1 MKEGDKARPFVKQ
14 GTFLFAIFS
23 ISMIV
28 YECPYT
34 TNHHV
39 DCCYWIKFLRD
50 SILIKFRL
58 ILVKDNHKILRGDL
72 RLCVKVFGLKG
83 LKKIKS
89 RIRRT

>member
-14 GTFLFAIFS
+14 GTFLSAIFS

-39 DCCYWIKFLRD
+39 DCCYWIKFLILNLFLRLHNS
-50 SILIKFRL
+50 SIFIKFRL
-58 ILVKDNHKILRGDL
+58 I
-72 RLCVKVFGLKG
+72 
-83 LKKIKS
+83 
-89 RIRRT
+89 